1 MDTEFHYWL
10 TGLIAKR
17 AGFTDDEAQT
27 IAYASEY
34 VDRND
39 VGHTIR
45 FRDSDREPYQ
55 HFISQTMNILKAQTK
70 LMRIYPIFHFVPGD
84 PLAKSAQRRDGK
96 MHLLNTT
103 PNSGHAN
110 EMIDEAFKAG
120 DDTALYRIGIASHMY
135 VDTWA
140 HQNFVGGF
148 DAFNQLDGDIKPNIG
163 HADAE
168 HHPDWVSHQWTDNRL
183 VEPDIDNRARF
194 LSAAKALF
202 EKYGHYQDVKTKSGN
217 TTEWSTL
224 ERDLIQIMGPTY
236 SGNDCRNKEERIKRY
251 QDILPEF
258 TDFDERD
265 WFDAA
270 IETNVRGIED
280 SDEGITSALTIFR
293 DQYFWKVDDAHL
305 DTHWFRFQEAVKDHE
320 RFGIELLSPIFKQM
334 DIQLAD
340 I

>member
-140 HQNFVGGF
+140 HQNFVGGLMRSIIWKETSNPIS
-148 DAFNQLDGDIKPNIG
+148 AMPMPNIIRIG
-163 HADAE
+163 YRTSGPITGWLNRILIIV
-168 HHPDWVSHQWTDNRL
+168 PDFYRRPKLSLKNMVIIRMSKPKVGTRL
-183 VEPDIDNRARF
+183 NGV
-194 LSAAKALF
+194 L
-202 EKYGHYQDVKTKSGN
+202 
-217 TTEWSTL
+217 W
-224 ERDLIQIMGPTY
+224 
-236 SGNDCRNKEERIKRY
+236 
-251 QDILPEF
+251 
-258 TDFDERD
+258 
-265 WFDAA
+265 
-270 IETNVRGIED
+270 NV
-280 SDEGITSALTIFR
+280 T
-293 DQYFWKVDDAHL
+293 
-305 DTHWFRFQEAVKDHE
+305 
-320 RFGIELLSPIFKQM
+320 
-334 DIQLAD
+334 
-340 I
+340 